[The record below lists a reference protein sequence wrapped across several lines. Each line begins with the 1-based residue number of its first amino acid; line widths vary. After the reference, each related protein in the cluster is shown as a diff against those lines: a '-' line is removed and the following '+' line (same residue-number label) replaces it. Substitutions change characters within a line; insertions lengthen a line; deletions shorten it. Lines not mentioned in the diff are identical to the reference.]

1 LPTLRF
7 CAVLDIFIFFRLVS
21 KNKRSGQMPGST
33 AFLCDLLE
41 RRGRRACSSLKNIAA
56 RWCAKW
62 RMLPRAASII

>member
-1 LPTLRF
+1 
-7 CAVLDIFIFFRLVS
+7 
-21 KNKRSGQMPGST
+21 MPGST

-41 RRGRRACSSLKNIAA
+41 RRGGRACSSLKNIAA